1 MAAGTTYEAIDTTT
15 LSSAAASVTFSNI
28 SGNYTDL
35 VLVVVS
41 KTSVDSAS
49 SILRFNNDSTSLYSS
64 TRIEGT
70 GSSVLSGR
78 SSNATSITLESNI
91 GTDNTNPSVFIMNI
105 LNYSNTTTNKTVLI
119 RQNGFYTGGEGTAA
133 RVGLYRSTSAINRID
148 ILETA
153 TTFASGSTFTLY
165 GIASA

>member
-1 MAAGTTYEAIDTTT
+1 MAAGITYTPIATTT
-15 LSSAAASVTFSNI
+15 LGSAQSSVTFSSI
-28 SGNYTDL
+28 SGSYTDL

-70 GSSVLSGR
+70 GSSALSGR
-78 SSNATSITLESNI
+78 ESNTTSITLESNI

-153 TTFASGSTFTLY
+153 STYASGSTFSLY
-165 GIASA
+165 GITAA